1 MKRKSRKE
9 YYFYLN
15 RFLRNVLYD
24 ESVNQSSGRSSIQ
37 TRHLKEPYSMNKRK
51 FVVKFMHR
59 GFPRGRSAAALIRQF
74 PNLAPQW
81 NNCLFT
87 FDVDCREYD
96 WLVVYHDL
104 PSGGSRFSTV
114 EQLACPRERTMLLT
128 GEPSTITVF
137 GTDYLNQFGCV
148 VTFQEPW
155 AMRRHPQVIFRH
167 PGLVWHYGLASWDGD
182 CTTWDAMAVAPPPEK
197 KNVISTVCSARSGKT
212 TLHSERV
219 SFTWWLKE
227 RLDELAIFGH
237 GVNPMRD
244 KAEALDPFKYHIA
257 VENHVYNH
265 HITEKLPDAFLGRTL
280 PFYHGAPNAT
290 DYFPK
295 ESFIPINIRKPE
307 RAVDIIRFHI
317 ANNEYEDRLP
327 FIEEARRRVL
337 EEHNLFAVIADS
349 IDSAEKKITGNTRGG
364 LIYNRSTIRIKRPI
378 AGIRS
383 MFEKVAIKTY
393 HRYIRKAKE
402 AYELQRMKE
411 EMAG

>member
-1 MKRKSRKE
+1 MSKRK
-9 YYFYLN
+9 
-15 RFLRNVLYD
+15 
-24 ESVNQSSGRSSIQ
+24 I
-37 TRHLKEPYSMNKRK
+37 
-51 FVVKFMHR
+51 VVKFMHR
-59 GFPRGRSAAALIRQF
+59 GFPRGRSAVTFLRQF

-81 NNCLFT
+81 DNCHFT

-104 PSGGSRFSTV
+104 PSDGSRFATV

-137 GTDYLNQFGCV
+137 GVDYLKQFGSI

-155 AMRRHPQVIFRH
+155 AMRRHPQVFFRP
-167 PGLVWHYGLASWDGD
+167 PGLLWHYGLASWDGD
-182 CTTWDAMAVAPPPEK
+182 CTSWDAMAAAPPSEK
-197 KNVISTVCSARSGKT
+197 TEAISTVCSSRSGKT

-227 RLDELAIFGH
+227 RMDELAIFGH

-290 DYFPK
+290 EYFPK
-295 ESFIPINIRKPE
+295 ESFIPIDIRKPVRTAE
-307 RAVDIIRFHI
+307 SIRYHM

-327 FIEEARRRVL
+327 YIEEARRRVL

-349 IDSAEKKITGNTRGG
+349 IKAAEKAITTSTHGG
-364 LIYNRSTIRIKRPI
+364 KIYNRSTIRIKKPA
-378 AGIRS
+378 AGLRS
-383 MFEKVAIKTY
+383 IFEKVAVKTY
-393 HRYIRKAKE
+393 HRYIRKTRE
-402 AYELQRMKE
+402 AFELQRMKE

>member
-1 MKRKSRKE
+1 
-9 YYFYLN
+9 
-15 RFLRNVLYD
+15 
-24 ESVNQSSGRSSIQ
+24 
-37 TRHLKEPYSMNKRK
+37 
-51 FVVKFMHR
+51 MHR
-59 GFPRGRSAAALIRQF
+59 GFPRGRSPATLIRQF

-81 NNCLFT
+81 DNCRFT

-104 PSGGSRFSTV
+104 PAGDSRFTTV
-114 EQLACPRERTMLLT
+114 EHLACPRERTMLLT

-137 GTDYLNQFGCV
+137 GIDYLKQFGCI

-155 AMRRHPQVIFRH
+155 AMRRHPQVFFRH
-167 PGLVWHYGLASWDGD
+167 PGLIWHYGLASWDGD
-182 CTTWDAMAVAPPPEK
+182 CTTWDEMAAASPPEK
-197 KNVISTVCSARSGKT
+197 TEVISTVCSARSGKT

-227 RLDELAIFGH
+227 RLDELVIFGH

-257 VENHVYNH
+257 VENHVYDH

-280 PFYHGAPNAT
+280 PFYHGAPNAM

-295 ESFIPINIRKPE
+295 ESFIPIDIKKPE
-307 RAVDIIRFHI
+307 RASEIIHFHI

-337 EEHNLFAVIADS
+337 EEQNLFAVITDS
-349 IDSAEKKITGNTRGG
+349 IGLAEKKITTTSPGG
-364 LIYNRSTIRIKRPI
+364 IIHNRSTMRIKRPI
-378 AGIRS
+378 AGVRS
-383 MFEKVAIKTY
+383 LLEKVAVKTY
-393 HRYIRKAKE
+393 HRFVRRPIE
-402 AYELQRMKE
+402 AYEQRLMQEK
-411 EMAG
+411 MSD